1 MPYAHVRILAVYLMA
16 LATGSCGW
24 SAACTAATF
33 ELARRT
39 DGAIIQGVKL
49 EGDIVPGDS
58 QKLLEFY
65 NTYGDWVSPIYLRSK
80 GGNVDEAMKM
90 GVVIRRLRL
99 ETDVPL
105 WDVGRQPIDIIKID
119 HQENM
124 ICASACFLV
133 YAAGAKRSGNYLAL
147 HRPYLPREEAK
158 KINDAEY
165 EALQKQLVPKVKAY
179 LADMEIDQYW
189 IDRMFAASS
198 QDRYMPTWAEA
209 DSKLHH
215 LMGMVPSLE
224 EIVLSKCNLDTDVD
238 KKLSALRSAPGSLS
252 VDDQEKSKRL
262 IEDSM
267 VFFQCEKTVL
277 DDMQSAAFEREN
289 DATLK
294 EKCKTIP
301 TLTDS
306 ESTTLKALFA
316 KGTNVAPDEDK
327 LRLQLFTKYEAY
339 RQCWIKE
346 AYALSFAATNR
357 WSNEI
362 KNSKRIASNSASASD
377 FEAKGLSPEA
387 MAKKGKDAYEAGNDA
402 AAKGWFEKAAAL
414 GNAEAMMGMSWI
426 YGNGRGVPKDETE
439 SLRWRRMAADNGNSG
454 AMWLIGTAYEQGENV
469 RQDYAEAMRWYEKA
483 AGRKDTSAMRSI
495 ANLYEKGL
503 GVTVNYPEA
512 IRWFTKAADL
522 GDSFAAYSIGA
533 HYLFAMGG
541 VPKDESK
548 GREWMKRAAAMGDGS
563 ANRWLIENP

>member
-1 MPYAHVRILAVYLMA
+1 MMAAHVRILAVYLLA
-16 LATGSCGW
+16 LAAGSCGW

-39 DGAIIQGVKL
+39 DGTIIQGVKL

-58 QKLLEFY
+58 EKLLEFY
-65 NTYGDWVSPIYLRSK
+65 NTYAEWISPIYLRSK
-80 GGNVDEAMKM
+80 GGNVDEAMKI
-90 GVVIRRLRL
+90 GAIIRRLRL
-99 ETDVPL
+99 ETNAPV
-105 WDVGRQPIDIIKID
+105 WDVGRQPIDGIRID
-119 HQENM
+119 HPENM

-133 YAAGAKRSGNYLAL
+133 YAAGAERFGNYLAL

-165 EALQKQLVPKVKAY
+165 EALQKRLMPKVKAY

-198 QDRYMPTWAEA
+198 QDQYMPTWAEA

-215 LMGMVPSLE
+215 LMGIVPSLE
-224 EIVLSKCNLDTDVD
+224 EIVLSKCN
-238 KKLSALRSAPGSLS
+238 AAGSLS

-267 VFFQCEKTVL
+267 VFSQCQKTVL
-277 DDMQSAAFEREN
+277 DDMRSAAFEREN

-294 EKCKTIP
+294 EKCKKFP

-306 ESTTLKALFA
+306 ELATLNALLA
-316 KGTNVAPDEDK
+316 KGASVTPDEDK
-327 LRLQLFTKYEAY
+327 LRLQLFSKLDGHK
-339 RQCWIKE
+339 QCWTKE
-346 AYALSFAATNR
+346 AYALFYAATNR

-362 KNSKRIASNSASASD
+362 KNSKRIASNSASGND

-387 MAKKGKDAYEAGNDA
+387 MTKKGKDAYEAENYVVA
-402 AAKGWFEKAAAL
+402 RGWFEKAAAL
-414 GNAEAMMGMSWI
+414 GDAEAMMGMSWI
-426 YGNGRGVPKDETE
+426 YGNGRNVPKDETE
-439 SLRWRRMAADNGNSG
+439 ALRWRKMSAENGNAG
-454 AMWLIGTAYEQGENV
+454 AMWLIGRAYEEGENV
-469 RQDYAEAMRWYEKA
+469 PQDYAEAMRWYKKA
-483 AGRKDTSAMRSI
+483 ADRKDITAMRSI
-495 ANLYEKGL
+495 AQLYENGR
-503 GVTVNYPEA
+503 GVTKDYAEA
-512 IRWFTKAADL
+512 MRWFGKAVDL
-522 GDSFAAYSIGA
+522 GDSFAAYSIGV
-533 HYLFAMGG
+533 HYLYAQG

-548 GREWMKRAAAMGDGS
+548 GREWMKRAAAMGDDS

>member
-1 MPYAHVRILAVYLMA
+1 MHVRILAVYLMA
-16 LATGSCGW
+16 VAAGSCGW

-39 DGAIIQGVKL
+39 DGTIIQGVKL

-65 NTYGDWVSPIYLRSK
+65 NTYGARVSPIHLRSK

-90 GVVIRRLRL
+90 GTIIRRLRL
-99 ETDVPL
+99 ETDVPV
-105 WDVGRQPIDIIKID
+105 WDVGRQPIDSIRID

-133 YAAGAKRSGNYLAL
+133 YAAGAKRFGNYLAM

-165 EALQKQLVPKVKAY
+165 EALQKQSVPKVKAY

-215 LMGMVPSLE
+215 LMGIVPSLE
-224 EIVLSKCNLDTDVD
+224 EIVLSKCNQDADVD
-238 KKLSALRSAPGSLS
+238 RKLSALRNAPGSLS
-252 VDDQEKSKRL
+252 VDNQEKSKRL

-267 VFFQCEKTVL
+267 VFFRCQKTVL
-277 DDMQSAAFEREN
+277 DDMRSAAFEREN
-289 DATLK
+289 DAALK
-294 EKCKTIP
+294 EKCKKFP

-306 ESTTLKALFA
+306 ELATLKALFA
-316 KGTNVAPDEDK
+316 KGANVAPDEDK
-327 LRLQLFTKYEAY
+327 LRLRLSSKLDAY
-339 RQCWIKE
+339 KQCWSKE
-346 AYALSFAATNR
+346 AYALFFAATNR

-362 KNSKRIASNSASASD
+362 KNSKRLASNSASAND

-387 MAKKGKDAYEAGNDA
+387 MAKKGTDAYEAENYIVA
-402 AAKGWFEKAAAL
+402 RGWFEKSAAL

-426 YGNGRGVPKDETE
+426 YGNGRDVPKDETE
-439 SLRWRRMAADNGNSG
+439 ALRWRRMSAENGNAG
-454 AMWLIGTAYEQGENV
+454 AMWLIGRAYEEGENV
-469 RQDYAEAMRWYEKA
+469 PQDFAEAMRWYEKA
-483 AGRKDTSAMRSI
+483 ADRKDTSAMKSI
-495 ANLYEKGL
+495 AQLYEDGR
-503 GVTVNYPEA
+503 GVTKDYAEA
-512 IRWFTKAADL
+512 MRWFRKAVDL
-522 GDSFAAYSIGA
+522 GDSFAAYSIGV
-533 HYLFAMGG
+533 HYLYAYG